1 MYTLRLCIALDLL
14 SHLYCIWDVYGLIIC
29 IWYTKSINNAV
40 KLVTII
46 QSTMNLGGDNS
57 SNSSEEL
64 CHSTLNSNSTFIR
77 NVDFWGDGV
86 FTFVCGLIGVIGNF
100 MTIIIFR
107 YFDNLKLG
115 LFGFLEES
123 NIQAHSSLVDYL
135 LFSPSDISKKLSHH
149 SLLHFPIGMGSY
161 DHHAKY

>member
-1 MYTLRLCIALDLL
+1 
-14 SHLYCIWDVYGLIIC
+14 
-29 IWYTKSINNAV
+29 
-40 KLVTII
+40 
-46 QSTMNLGGDNS
+46 MNLGGDNS

-107 YFDNLKLG
+107 YFENLQLG
-115 LFGFLEES
+115 PFEFLEATVQL
-123 NIQAHSSLVDYL
+123 NHNKPFFQFLPVCLFLVAAKR
-135 LFSPSDISKKLSHH
+135 FKKL
-149 SLLHFPIGMGSY
+149 
-161 DHHAKY
+161 

>member
-64 CHSTLNSNSTFIR
+64 CHTSSTLNSNSTFIR

-107 YFDNLKLG
+107 YFENLKLG
-115 LFGFLEES
+115 
-123 NIQAHSSLVDYL
+123 IPRRKQHSGTQLPGR

-149 SLLHFPIGMGSY
+149 FLLY
-161 DHHAKY
+161 DHHAK

>member
-1 MYTLRLCIALDLL
+1 MDL
-14 SHLYCIWDVYGLIIC
+14 S
-29 IWYTKSINNAV
+29 
-40 KLVTII
+40 
-46 QSTMNLGGDNS
+46 GDNS

-107 YFDNLKLG
+107 YENVKLE
-115 LFGFLEES
+115 LFEFLEAS
-123 NIQAHSSLVDYL
+123 NRTIVCTT
-135 LFSPSDISKKLSHH
+135 ISWFLKKF
-149 SLLHFPIGMGSY
+149 FPFASF
-161 DHHAKY
+161 